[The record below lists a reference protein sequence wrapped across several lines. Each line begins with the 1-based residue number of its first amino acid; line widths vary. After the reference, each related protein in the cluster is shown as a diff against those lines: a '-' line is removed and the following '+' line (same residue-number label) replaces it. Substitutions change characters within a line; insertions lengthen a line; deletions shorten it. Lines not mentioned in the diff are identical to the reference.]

1 MAGLCESRSKI
12 SEIRGEGLN
21 RVFFNGHCILKLLLD
36 GRLRL
41 EIVNKIDAKTT
52 KFLQRLI
59 IKCCCGCFRG
69 FGARKK
75 GHFLTTKQ

>member
-1 MAGLCESRSKI
+1 MTAVGSLESGNLVVYI
-12 SEIRGEGLN
+12 PLHI
-21 RVFFNGHCILKLLLD
+21 IKLLLD

-59 IKCCCGCFRG
+59 MKCC
-69 FGARKK
+69 
-75 GHFLTTKQ
+75 